1 MIVQETLRQ
10 ISPVDMRNLW
20 GSMTRLESAR
30 VSRVSSRI
38 SAAEL
43 SLLQKMEDLGLS
55 GKFTLSASDE
65 PVMLIPAEL
74 EPKL

>member
-30 VSRVSSRI
+30 VSRVSSRV

-43 SLLQKMEDLGLS
+43 SLLQKMEDLDLS

-65 PVMLIPAEL
+65 PVMLIPVES
-74 EPKL
+74 